1 MPRTLYST
9 KDAFKKIL
17 AWGQNTLDQWYH
29 PVSRPEFT
37 GLSSVKAGD
46 VIQCVVDG
54 MSNDVKIVK
63 IGEIYEYPLLKHLNG
78 DFDHMR
84 ADRVILVTRV

>member
-17 AWGQNTLDQWYH
+17 AWGQNTVDKEIPHRVLT
-29 PVSRPEFT
+29 SL
-37 GLSSVKAGD
+37 GLASKAGKGSVKAGD
-46 VIQCVVDG
+46 GVQ
-54 MSNDVKIVK
+54 
-63 IGEIYEYPLLKHLNG
+63 
-78 DFDHMR
+78 